1 MRKIDPKN
9 LMALE
14 RAVASLLGIAI
25 SFIVLGFVVQKFELF
40 LRLIAYEIHLKHKIP
55 PQAIEH
61 YLMYKYLGIAIVI
74 AGIAVALY
82 SYFYYTRW
90 IELLKKGTIDFEM
103 DKKIY
108 LYLALFIALIGVV
121 LIVLMS
127 L

>member
-1 MRKIDPKN
+1 MHKIDPKN

-40 LRLIAYEIHLKHKIP
+40 LRLITYEIHLTHKIP
-55 PQAIEH
+55 SHAIEH
-61 YLMYKYLGIAIVI
+61 YLVYKYLGIAIVI

-90 IELLKKGTIDFEM
+90 IELLKNRTIDFEM

-108 LYLALFIALIGVV
+108 LYLALFISLIGVV